1 MRIREFEEDII
12 SAVRNGY
19 TETVRLLLDR
29 GVDPN
34 TYDTFKRTL
43 LMQAAWYGHSE
54 TVKLLLERKADP
66 NITGKTGQTALTGA
80 AHYGCTEAVR
90 LLLNAGAD
98 KDAAD
103 EGGNTSVIMACKYPR
118 GKRKIIAALCAAGAE
133 LDAINNEGRTALMY
147 LSFEGHTSLMK
158 LLIKAGADANIRD
171 KRDRTALDILKEYHF
186 EKYEKWIQNTIVKS
200 RQQTLK
206 REDSRRSR
214 RCEPDFDI

>member
-12 SAVRNGY
+12 NAARNGY

-54 TVKLLLERKADP
+54 TVKLLLERGADP
-66 NITGKTGQTALTGA
+66 NVTGTRGQTALTGA
-80 AHYGCTEAVR
+80 SYYGCTEAVR
-90 LLLNAGAD
+90 LLLDAGAD

-118 GKRKIIAALCAAGAE
+118 GKRKVIEALCAAGAE
-133 LDAINNEGRTALMY
+133 LDAINIEDKTALMH

-158 LLIKAGADANIRD
+158 LLIKAGADPHIRD
-171 KRDRTALDILKEYHF
+171 KRGRTALDILKECHP
-186 EKYEKWIQNTIVKS
+186 EKYERWMQNTVVKAKKKN
-200 RQQTLK
+200 LK
-206 REDSRRSR
+206 MEDSFCRNQ
-214 RCEPDFDI
+214 CTPDFNI